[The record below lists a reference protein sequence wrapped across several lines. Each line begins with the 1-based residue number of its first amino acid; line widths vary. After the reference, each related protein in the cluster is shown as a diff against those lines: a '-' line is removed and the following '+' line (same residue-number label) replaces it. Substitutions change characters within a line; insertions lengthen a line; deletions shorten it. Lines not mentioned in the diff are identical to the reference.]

1 MARFDLLEID
11 PAPEPSRGSK
21 KGTKEFDEQYWF
33 KLADQNRREGL
44 YENALRFYS
53 RALELDKS
61 QLDGWLG
68 QVQML
73 VYLNESKEAELWAR
87 KALELFRNHG
97 DLLAARAHALSR
109 LGEDKVAHGLS
120 DASLRSEGGSWY
132 RWLVRG
138 EILLA
143 GKEDLHRYCFDKATG
158 LSPDW
163 LVPLEIAAVCM
174 HHGRY
179 SFALPRLRKALEQE
193 PESTHLWYLKAR
205 CEMKL
210 DLKVP
215 ASASLKR
222 CLEINPKHV
231 EAQKQL
237 ALLPEQGWSLG
248 RSLKRLFGRS

>member
-11 PAPEPSRGSK
+11 PVPEPSRDPQK
-21 KGTKEFDEQYWF
+21 KAEEFDERYWF

-44 YENALRFYS
+44 HENALRFYS

-61 QLDGWLG
+61 LVDGWLG

-73 VYLNESKEAELWAR
+73 VYLRENIEAELWAR

-97 DLLAARAHALSR
+97 DLLAARAHAVSR
-109 LGEDKVAHGLS
+109 LGEDKVAHDLS

-138 EILLA
+138 DILLA
-143 GKEDLHRYCFDKATG
+143 GKEDMHRYCFDKAVG
-158 LSPDW
+158 MSPDW
-163 LVPLEIAAVCM
+163 LVPLEVASVCM
-174 HHGRY
+174 HHGRF
-179 SFALPRLRKALEQE
+179 SFALPRLRQALEQA

-210 DLKVP
+210 DLKEP
-215 ASASLKR
+215 AAASLRR

-237 ALLPEQGWSLG
+237 ALLPQQVWSLG
-248 RSLKRLFGRS
+248 RSL